1 MSFFIFLFINFF
13 YVSTKPVQLS
23 PTQPASVKVKV
34 TRVSSKNGEIMAAL
48 FSSERGFPHNSS
60 TAFKV
65 ARATPVNGIAVLE
78 FGNVPKGTYA
88 VALFHDT
95 NNDGELNTNMLGIPK
110 EGYGVS
116 NNVKNLFSGPGYK
129 QCAFQH
135 TAETS
140 LTIIMRY

>member
-1 MSFFIFLFINFF
+1 MPFFIFLFINLFPLI
-13 YVSTKPVQLS
+13 KLPVQ
-23 PTQPASVKVKV
+23 QPAEQPAVVKVKV
-34 TRVSSKNGEIMAAL
+34 TRVSAKKGEILAAL
-48 FSSERGFPHNSS
+48 FASDKGFPDNAS
-60 TAFKV
+60 AAYKV
-65 ARATPVNGIAVLE
+65 ARGTAVNGTATLE
-78 FGNVPKGTYA
+78 FSNVPKGTYA
-88 VALFHDT
+88 IALFHDT

-135 TAETS
+135 TTETS

>member
-1 MSFFIFLFINFF
+1 MPFFIFLFISFF
-13 YVSTKPVQLS
+13 YVPEKPLQQTTVQA
-23 PTQPASVKVKV
+23 PSVKLKV
-34 TRVSSKNGEIMAAL
+34 TKVSSKKGEILAAL
-48 FSSERGFPHNSS
+48 FLSEKGFPDNP
-60 TAFKV
+60 AAAYKV
-65 ARATPVNGIAVLE
+65 ARATAVNGIATME
-78 FGNVPKGTYA
+78 FINVPKGNYA

-135 TAETS
+135 IAETS

>member
-1 MSFFIFLFINFF
+1 MSFFIFLFINLFHTSHPA
-13 YVSTKPVQLS
+13 VHPTVVQQA
-23 PTQPASVKVKV
+23 TVKVKV
-34 TRVSSKNGEIMAAL
+34 TRVSSKKGEILAAL
-48 FSSERGFPHNSS
+48 FSSDKGFPDNAS
-60 TAFKV
+60 AAYKV
-65 ARATPVNGIAVLE
+65 ARGTAVNGTATLE
-78 FGNVPKGTYA
+78 FSNVPKGTYA
-88 VALFHDT
+88 IALFHDT

-135 TAETS
+135 SAETA

>member
-1 MSFFIFLFINFF
+1 MPFFIFLFINLFHT
-13 YVSTKPVQLS
+13 SALLVQQS
-23 PTQPASVKVKV
+23 PAQATTVKVKV
-34 TRVSSKNGEIMAAL
+34 TRVSSKKGEILAAL
-48 FSSERGFPHNSS
+48 FSSGKGFPDNP
-60 TAFKV
+60 TAAYKV
-65 ARATPVNGIAVLE
+65 ARGTAVNGIATLE
-78 FGNVPKGTYA
+78 FSNVPKGTYA
-88 VALFHDT
+88 IALFHDT
-95 NNDGELNTNMLGIPK
+95 NNDGELNSNMLGIPK